1 MRFTKFTHA
10 CARVETDGVTLVID
24 PGKLSE
30 ADATNGANA
39 VLITHEHFD
48 HLDADKLRAA
58 AAGDPDLLIW
68 TNHAVA
74 AQLAEHD
81 ELKGRVRAVAHGDTF
96 TVGPS
101 AGGVDVHV
109 YGEKHIV
116 LHPDLEPPA
125 NVGFHIG
132 GVAFYPGDAYT
143 VPEEPVHTLLT
154 PTDAPWMRRLDL
166 VEYVRTV
173 APRAGVSMH
182 DGLLN
187 DNGLAL
193 VDQQLAAFGK
203 ELSADFRRVP
213 VGGTTELG

>member
-10 CARVETDGVTLVID
+10 CARIETGGVTLVLD
-24 PGKLSE
+24 PGSFSE
-30 ADATNGANA
+30 ADALTGANA

-48 HLDADKLRAA
+48 HLDPAKLTAA
-58 AAGDPDLLIW
+58 AAADPDLLIW

-74 AQLAEHD
+74 AQLGGHD
-81 ELKGRVRAVAHGDTF
+81 ALKDRVRTVAHGDTF
-96 TVGPS
+96 TIGPS

-143 VPEEPVHTLLT
+143 VPEEPVHTLLM
-154 PTDAPWMRRLDL
+154 PTDAPWMRRVDL
-166 VEYVRTV
+166 VEYVREV
-173 APRAGVSMH
+173 RPRAGVSMH

-187 DNGLAL
+187 EVGLGL
-193 VDQQLAAFGK
+193 VDQQLQAFGQ
-203 ELSADFRRVP
+203 ELSGDFRRVP
-213 VGGTTELG
+213 VGGTTEIG

>member
-1 MRFTKFTHA
+1 MRFTKYTHA
-10 CARVETDGVTLVID
+10 CARIEADGTTLVID
-24 PGKLSE
+24 PGAFSE
-30 ADATNGANA
+30 AEALNGANA

-48 HLDADKLRAA
+48 HLDPDKLRAA
-58 AAGDPDLLIW
+58 ATADPDLTIW

-81 ELKGRVRAVAHGDTF
+81 DLTGRVRTVAHGDTF
-96 TVGPS
+96 TV
-101 AGGVDVHV
+101 GGVDVHV
-109 YGEKHIV
+109 YGEKHIM
-116 LHPDLEPPA
+116 LHPDIDPPA
-125 NVGFHIG
+125 NIGFHIG

-154 PTDAPWMRRLDL
+154 PTDAPWMRRNDL

-173 APRAGVSMH
+173 RPRAGVSMH

-187 DNGLAL
+187 DIGLSL
-193 VDQQLAAFGK
+193 VDQQMNAFGQ
-203 ELSADFRRVP
+203 EFSGDFRRVP